1 MHAMHVHKGGMGG
14 TSKVWSNRNLAKH
27 GRKRTWE
34 GVTAKKSSDVSKK
47 DKGSLVEWL
56 LARAASRL
64 QRGTATCLR
73 CKGTGTIECEHCQ
86 GTGLLSEKSL
96 RINSWKRAAEKVG
109 ALMTRSNA
117 TGPYQSGS
125 WTKSNRCYHCQGT
138 GRVVCPDCGG
148 TGFRG
153 QK

>member
-1 MHAMHVHKGGMGG
+1 MHAIHAHVGGMGRSRRTWRKG
-14 TSKVWSNRNLAKH
+14 DLAKH

-34 GVTAKKSSDVSKK
+34 GVRAKKESDVSEKK
-47 DKGSLVEWL
+47 EGSLVEWL

-73 CKGTGTIECEHCQ
+73 CKGAGTIECTHCQ
-86 GTGLLSEKSL
+86 GTGLLSEKSM
-96 RINSWKRAAEKVG
+96 RISSWKRAAEKVG
-109 ALMTRSNA
+109 ALMTGSNA

-153 QK
+153 RM